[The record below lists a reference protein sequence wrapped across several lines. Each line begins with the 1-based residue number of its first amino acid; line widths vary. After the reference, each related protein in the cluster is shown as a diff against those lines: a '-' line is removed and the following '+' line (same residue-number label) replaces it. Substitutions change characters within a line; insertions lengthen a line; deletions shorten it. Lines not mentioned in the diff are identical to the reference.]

1 MEDDTEVTQSQRQ
14 DGPITGSGSVPEG
27 GDGRNGRH
35 GAWHP
40 QHLTVADRV
49 ELRSELTQQL
59 HHHSIQIT
67 SKNAEG
73 AKHEAPS
80 YGSIK
85 NLKLRLSF
93 GGVNQVSALLNFS
106 CV

>member
-27 GDGRNGRH
+27 ATDVTEGT
-35 GAWHP
+35 WHP